1 MKKFC
6 LTFAILLLC
15 GVLLVSLV
23 SCGDFARADSNGEA
37 GYLVADEQG
46 NVKYNLVTIV
56 NNSQE
61 NKPVGVRFSGYY
73 FGTSGIV
80 VCADVYSD
88 SLNFFLGDD
97 NLDQAQMQVRNR
109 LVALFDEVHNYIT
122 EVDRLANAAYDGRE
136 FDDGSSLPV
145 SDVYRYN
152 CATYGDKL
160 QIDRLT
166 YNMLAIAQE
175 MYTAT
180 EGAFDPAVYRLVD
193 LWGFSSR
200 IYSRGEFGEPYGEPY
215 DRAVSAAEF
224 GQNGYP
230 LPDEKYTKAFSDPAF
245 TDFSP
250 QSVELSCE
258 GDEYFVTKRVRAA
271 RVEGDGKAYE
281 QWIDLGGIAK
291 GYAVDGIKQM
301 LSDSDL
307 NFDKFNV
314 DAGSSSMAYKGEA
327 NLGVIDAFDPAS
339 ALFPTALF
347 SLQLQD
353 SSVSTSGQNVRKYTV
368 DGVEYAHILDGA
380 MGEPAQT
387 GVKSVTVVIP
397 DSAGDNWAAKGD
409 CLTTALTVM
418 DRDLIVDFVNGYLKE
433 RGIKIAVQ
441 YQTPDG
447 RKQLLTNYS
456 TDELTAAS
464 DSFAEFGW
472 ALVLDEDGNYFY
484 DPNVKFNVAG
494 DPYKTLVIVL
504 GCVLGAA
511 VIGLVVYHFVR
522 GRKSTA
528 AKVQSARKDKPF
540 KFGDIL
546 VYMGVVLVILILF
559 AVFVF
564 DTDNTQIQLVRVID
578 DQTGEELFVYNMQR
592 DEYIAN
598 YGNTNG
604 WKIECTP
611 TDNGVTVRFSRQIDG
626 DERFNELTVTRGR
639 SANVKM
645 TNSVCGFHQDCVRNF
660 PAVTRS
666 GGAIVCSPNRLKVVT
681 E

>member
-1 MKKFC
+1 M
-6 LTFAILLLC
+6 
-15 GVLLVSLV
+15 
-23 SCGDFARADSNGEA
+23 
-37 GYLVADEQG
+37 
-46 NVKYNLVTIV
+46 
-56 NNSQE
+56 
-61 NKPVGVRFSGYY
+61 
-73 FGTSGIV
+73 
-80 VCADVYSD
+80 
-88 SLNFFLGDD
+88 
-97 NLDQAQMQVRNR
+97 
-109 LVALFDEVHNYIT
+109 
-122 EVDRLANAAYDGRE
+122 
-136 FDDGSSLPV
+136 
-145 SDVYRYN
+145 
-152 CATYGDKL
+152 
-160 QIDRLT
+160 
-166 YNMLAIAQE
+166 
-175 MYTAT
+175 
-180 EGAFDPAVYRLVD
+180 
-193 LWGFSSR
+193 W
-200 IYSRGEFGEPYGEPY
+200 
-215 DRAVSAAEF
+215 
-224 GQNGYP
+224 
-230 LPDEKYTKAFSDPAF
+230 
-245 TDFSP
+245 
-250 QSVELSCE
+250 
-258 GDEYFVTKRVRAA
+258 
-271 RVEGDGKAYE
+271 
-281 QWIDLGGIAK
+281 
-291 GYAVDGIKQM
+291 
-301 LSDSDL
+301 
-307 NFDKFNV
+307 
-314 DAGSSSMAYKGEA
+314 
-327 NLGVIDAFDPAS
+327 
-339 ALFPTALF
+339 
-347 SLQLQD
+347 
-353 SSVSTSGQNVRKYTV
+353 
-368 DGVEYAHILDGA
+368 
-380 MGEPAQT
+380 
-387 GVKSVTVVIP
+387 
-397 DSAGDNWAAKGD
+397 
-409 CLTTALTVM
+409 
-418 DRDLIVDFVNGYLKE
+418 
-433 RGIKIAVQ
+433 
-441 YQTPDG
+441 TPDG